1 MYIQQLRYPFIYDYH
16 NIAISLVSHIQFA
29 YLETYISSLYTLI
42 SHDIKVPLYIPSMS
56 TYHQYI
62 LLTPYIY
69 IYPMCLSRN
78 ISHYISLYPIIYIY
92 IYMYIYTII
101 HIIHP
106 INVPYIYIIIIIIII
121 I

>member
-62 LLTPYIY
+62 LLT
-69 IYPMCLSRN
+69 
-78 ISHYISLYPIIYIY
+78 SHIYIY
-92 IYMYIYTII
+92 IQRAYLEIYLIIYYIQ
-101 HIIHP
+101 
-106 INVPYIYIIIIIIII
+106 
-121 I
+121 